1 MLSLEGPHE
10 TVLIP
15 AAEGHEPG
23 RVGSALSM
31 RSEIAEENY
40 DEDEDEN
47 DEEHHHDD
55 IVEHL
60 DVIGMCLPESGQGLA
75 ADPCSACRPPN
86 SHSVNARERSQ
97 FHCHVSTVHF

>member
-1 MLSLEGPHE
+1 MKKPPRVKVPSVSESSSHGHDRLGPSLSVSGGRRSSSVRSQHSRSSTLSLEGPHE

-47 DEEHHHDD
+47 DEYEM
-55 IVEHL
+55 E
-60 DVIGMCLPESGQGLA
+60 E
-75 ADPCSACRPPN
+75 
-86 SHSVNARERSQ
+86 
-97 FHCHVSTVHF
+97 